1 MSSTEATDLLATLVN
16 LLPTSTVVVELEVA
30 APSRLK
36 GGVMVMVG
44 RVVERL
50 GREEERV
57 VGAAWGEGGTMGVE
71 WNLRRWEGGGGRR

>member
-50 GREEERV
+50 GREEESW
-57 VGAAWGEGGTMGVE
+57 WGQPGGTVGVE
-71 WNLRRWEGGGGRR
+71 WNLRNQKNTLYFD